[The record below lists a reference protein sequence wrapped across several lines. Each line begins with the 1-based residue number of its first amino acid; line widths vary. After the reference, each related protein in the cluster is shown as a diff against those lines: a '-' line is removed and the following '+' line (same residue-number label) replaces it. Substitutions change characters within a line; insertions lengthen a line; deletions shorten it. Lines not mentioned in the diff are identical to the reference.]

1 MPKHRGSPDV
11 ARGILCLVMTL
22 RRHVGQGFGCI
33 AAFLGQK
40 RRTCVLV
47 ASRSKDPVGSDDML
61 DLLDYSESE
70 NARDVGEREQE
81 PECNHVFSCG
91 SCSDI
96 RRVIIL

>member
-1 MPKHRGSPDV
+1 
-11 ARGILCLVMTL
+11 MTL

-70 NARDVGEREQE
+70 NARDVGEREQSLSATM
-81 PECNHVFSCG
+81 CFLAALA
-91 SCSDI
+91 
-96 RRVIIL
+96 VIYGG